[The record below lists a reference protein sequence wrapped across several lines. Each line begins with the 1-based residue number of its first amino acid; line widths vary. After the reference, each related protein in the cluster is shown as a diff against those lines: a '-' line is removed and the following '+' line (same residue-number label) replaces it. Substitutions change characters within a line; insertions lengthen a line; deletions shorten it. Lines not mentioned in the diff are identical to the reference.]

1 MEVHSQSTVS
11 AQMVTPSDGT
21 DSLIEVRIIASR
33 ERLHTEEHSAGQ
45 PGPQTYPVSSTQIPG
60 ASNTCPGRR
69 DLLGSQVPQFVRQHV
84 FHGQR
89 SAREQLCLLY
99 TSPSPRDG
107 LLSRM

>member
-33 ERLHTEEHSAGQ
+33 ERLHAEEHSAGQ
-45 PGPQTYPVSSTQIPG
+45 PGPQTYPVSSTQNPG
-60 ASNTCPGRR
+60 ESNTCPGRR

-84 FHGQR
+84 FHGLSLIHISEPTR
-89 SAREQLCLLY
+89 LRRISYAVFCLK
-99 TSPSPRDG
+99 
-107 LLSRM
+107 

>member
-33 ERLHTEEHSAGQ
+33 ERLHAEEHSAGQ

-60 ASNTCPGRR
+60 ESNTCPVGATFWAPRFR
-69 DLLGSQVPQFVRQHV
+69 SSSANMSSMASGVLANNCSLLPTPQR
-84 FHGQR
+84 
-89 SAREQLCLLY
+89 
-99 TSPSPRDG
+99 
-107 LLSRM
+107 